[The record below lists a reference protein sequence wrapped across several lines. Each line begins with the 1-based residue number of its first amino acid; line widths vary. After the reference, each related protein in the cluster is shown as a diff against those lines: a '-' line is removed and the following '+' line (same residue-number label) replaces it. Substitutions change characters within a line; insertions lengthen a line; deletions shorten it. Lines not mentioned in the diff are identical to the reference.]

1 MEIKLILTKF
11 LKYWLPPI
19 LWALII
25 FTFSNFPTVET
36 ADFYLGDFLIKK
48 SAHLIEYGIL
58 AILIYR
64 GLIGSEIDNKKAIIY
79 SIVIA
84 SLYGVT
90 DEFHQSFIPGR
101 GPAIRDVAIDTIGA
115 TIGVNLW
122 KRRKD
127 ANSF

>member
-1 MEIKLILTKF
+1 MEIKLVLIKL

-36 ADFYLGDFLIKK
+36 TDFYLGDFLIKK

-58 AILIYR
+58 TILIYR

-101 GPAIRDVAIDTIGA
+101 GPSIRDVAIDTIGA
-115 TIGVNLW
+115 TIGVNLYEVKIW
-122 KRRKD
+122 KRK
-127 ANSF
+127 S